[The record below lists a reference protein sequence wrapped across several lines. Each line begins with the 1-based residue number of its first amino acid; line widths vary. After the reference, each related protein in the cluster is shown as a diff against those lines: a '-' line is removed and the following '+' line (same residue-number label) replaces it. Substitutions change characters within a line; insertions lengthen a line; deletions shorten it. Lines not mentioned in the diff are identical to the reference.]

1 MKILFVLGIS
11 LLIYLSGQSQPS
23 PSDLLV
29 LKKHERTIKSYF
41 PGDEIFFNTASGN
54 YYGYIKSIKNDSLF
68 IVQYD
73 IRQIQTSLGV
83 YILDTITSYSFA
95 VNYKEII
102 SLGKNNQKHFDWS
115 ASGGALFGGGII
127 LTTVG
132 LGTWIFTKPNTQY
145 YASPYLVGGGALL
158 AGIGYLLL
166 KSKSKGQLIGKK
178 YSLEYIQVK

>member
-1 MKILFVLGIS
+1 MKAIIALAIS
-11 LLIYLSGQSQPS
+11 LLIFLSGKAQ

-29 LKKHERTIKSYF
+29 LKKHKRTLKSYF
-41 PGDEIFFNTASGN
+41 PGDEIFFNTARGN

-68 IVQYD
+68 LVQYD

-95 VNYKEII
+95 INYKEII
-102 SLGKNNQKHFDWS
+102 SLGKNKQNHFDWS

-145 YASPYLVGGGALL
+145 YASPYLVGGAALL

-178 YSLEYIQVK
+178 YSLEYIRVK